1 VTAKK
6 RFETREEW
14 LNAAAALL
22 SDMIAEKTDLKPAS
36 RILVSAGWPRRDR
49 GGKVIGQCYPS
60 KTSMGVNHVF
70 ISPTQS
76 SPTRVL
82 DVLLHELVHAAD
94 DCQSAHK
101 GPFTKAIRSLGL
113 EGKPTATVA
122 GKELTTTLKGLVK
135 ELGPYPHSVLTAGDY
150 GPAKPQKTRML
161 KIECPAKKECGFIC
175 RATRA
180 QIDKAGTPTCGCGR
194 KMKEVKTDG

>member
-1 VTAKK
+1 MTSAK
-6 RFETREEW
+6 RFESREAW
-14 LNAAAALL
+14 LTEAADRLN
-22 SDMIAEKTDLKPAS
+22 DMIAEKTALKPSS
-36 RILVSAGWPRRDR
+36 RIMVSMGWPRRDR

-60 KTSMGVNHVF
+60 RTSMGVNHIF

-76 SPTRVL
+76 SPTRIL

-94 DCQSAHK
+94 DCANQHK
-101 GPFTKAIRSLGL
+101 GPFTRAIRALGL

-122 GKELTTTLKGLVK
+122 GEELTKTLKGLVK

-161 KIECPAKKECGFIC
+161 KIACPAEKTCGFIC
-175 RATRA
+175 RATRS
-180 QIDKAGTPTCGCGR
+180 QIDKVGLPTCACGR
-194 KMKEVKTDG
+194 KMKESK